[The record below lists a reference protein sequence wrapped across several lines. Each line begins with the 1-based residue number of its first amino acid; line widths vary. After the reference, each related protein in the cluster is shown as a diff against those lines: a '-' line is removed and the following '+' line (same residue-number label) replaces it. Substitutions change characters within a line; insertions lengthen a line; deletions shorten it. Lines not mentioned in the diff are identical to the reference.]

1 MKYDKNDSESIACFS
16 EALSTVCDDIMNGVP
31 KSRACERHGVSLTMF
46 NKVLHG
52 LRKKSES
59 SELAPSQNNISYKP
73 WQDRL
78 VADLG
83 GDENTYIPEDF
94 ENELEHLESTY
105 LTDDE
110 TAVISAYYKEHMSS
124 TALSQKLGIAE
135 STANS
140 RKNSALRKLRKH
152 RDELFHGREYDKRLT
167 ELQAMRKA
175 HVNELKWMNDA
186 IDFLKNTDTDA
197 DIPIDDT
204 DVSNE
209 AKAFFKKNGFLRIGD
224 IMNIPLEELFVKV
237 TDVFDD
243 EGAFLS
249 IDSGLSPDTPLSNIG
264 LEPRT
269 VKALEWKDLHTVEDV
284 LQLPASEAVKIPH
297 VPADQI
303 VYIYRLVLFGDS

>member
-1 MKYDKNDSESIACFS
+1 MKYDKNDIESIACFS

-59 SELAPSQNNISYKP
+59 SELALSQNNISYKP

-83 GDENTYIPEDF
+83 GNENTYIPEDF

-110 TAVISAYYKEHMSS
+110 TAVISAYYKEHM
-124 TALSQKLGIAE
+124 TAAIMSQKLGIAE

-186 IDFLKNTDTDA
+186 IDFLKNTDADS

-209 AKAFFKKNGFLRIGD
+209 AKAFFKKNGYLRIGD
-224 IMNIPLEELFVKV
+224 IMDIPLEELFVKV

-269 VKALEWKDLHTVEDV
+269 VKALEWNDLHTVEDV
-284 LQLPASEAVKIPH
+284 LQLPASDAVKIPH
-297 VPADQI
+297 VSADQI

>member
-1 MKYDKNDSESIACFS
+1 MKYDKNDIESIACFS

-110 TAVISAYYKEHMSS
+110 TAVISAYYKEHM
-124 TALSQKLGIAE
+124 TAAIMSQKLGIAE

-152 RDELFHGREYDKRLT
+152 RDELFHGRDYDKRLT

-186 IDFLKNTDTDA
+186 IDFLKNTDADS

-269 VKALEWKDLHTVEDV
+269 VKALEWNDLHTVEDV
-284 LQLPASEAVKIPH
+284 LQLPASDAVKIPH

>member
-1 MKYDKNDSESIACFS
+1 MKYDKNDIESIACFS

-31 KSRACERHGVSLTMF
+31 KSRACERHNVSLTMF

-110 TAVISAYYKEHMSS
+110 TAVISAYYKEHM
-124 TALSQKLGIAE
+124 TAAILSQKLGIAE

-186 IDFLKNTDTDA
+186 IDFLKNTDADS

-224 IMNIPLEELFVKV
+224 IMNVPLEELFVKV

-264 LEPRT
+264 LAPRT

-284 LQLPASEAVKIPH
+284 LQLPASDAVKIPH
-297 VPADQI
+297 VSADQI

>member
-1 MKYDKNDSESIACFS
+1 MKYDKNDIESIACFS

-59 SELAPSQNNISYKP
+59 SELALSQNNISYKP

-83 GDENTYIPEDF
+83 GNENTYIPEDF

-110 TAVISAYYKEHMSS
+110 TAVISAYYKEHM
-124 TALSQKLGIAE
+124 TAAIMSQKLGIAE

-186 IDFLKNTDTDA
+186 IDFLKNTDADS

-224 IMNIPLEELFVKV
+224 IMDIPLEELFVKV

-269 VKALEWKDLHTVEDV
+269 VKALEWNDLHTVEDV
-284 LQLPASEAVKIPH
+284 LQLPASDAVKIPH
-297 VPADQI
+297 VSADQI

>member
-1 MKYDKNDSESIACFS
+1 MKYDKNDIESIACFS

-83 GDENTYIPEDF
+83 GDENTYVPEDF

-110 TAVISAYYKEHMSS
+110 TAVISAYYKEHM
-124 TALSQKLGIAE
+124 TAAIMSQKLGIAE

-152 RDELFHGREYDKRLT
+152 RDELFHGKEYEDRLAELTVLREKHIT
-167 ELQAMRKA
+167 EIR
-175 HVNELKWMNDA
+175 WISDA
-186 IDFLKNTDTDA
+186 IDYLKDTDA
-197 DIPIDDT
+197 DAQIPIDET
-204 DVSNE
+204 EVSDE
-209 AKAFFKKNGFLRIGD
+209 AKTFFRTNGFSKIGD
-224 IMNIPLEELFVKV
+224 IMNVPLEDLFVKV

-249 IDSGLSPDTPLSNIG
+249 VDSGISPDTPLSETG
-264 LEPRT
+264 LLPKT
-269 VKALEWKDLHTVEDV
+269 VKALEWKNLHTISDV
-284 LQLPASEAVKIPH
+284 LKLSAIDAVKIPH
-297 VPADQI
+297 VSAEQI

>member
-1 MKYDKNDSESIACFS
+1 MNDIESIACFS
-16 EALSTVCDDIMNGVP
+16 EALNAVCDDIMNGVP
-31 KSRACERHGVSLTMF
+31 KSRACERHNVSLTMF

-110 TAVISAYYKEHMSS
+110 TAVVSAYYKEHM
-124 TALSQKLGIAE
+124 TAAILSQKLGIAE

-186 IDFLKNTDTDA
+186 IDFLKNTDADS

-224 IMNIPLEELFVKV
+224 IMNVPLEELFVKV

-284 LQLPASEAVKIPH
+284 LQLPASDAVKIPH
-297 VPADQI
+297 VSADQI